1 MNHNEKETIY
11 ANKKGELYIEF
22 NGYTHLKGI
31 FRLMMVSPQKEE
43 IDPLWFDD
51 QIKSEEI
58 YAIGNIKKEV
68 TVRY

>member
-1 MNHNEKETIY
+1 
-11 ANKKGELYIEF
+11 
-22 NGYTHLKGI
+22 
-31 FRLMMVSPQKEE
+31 MMVSPQKEE